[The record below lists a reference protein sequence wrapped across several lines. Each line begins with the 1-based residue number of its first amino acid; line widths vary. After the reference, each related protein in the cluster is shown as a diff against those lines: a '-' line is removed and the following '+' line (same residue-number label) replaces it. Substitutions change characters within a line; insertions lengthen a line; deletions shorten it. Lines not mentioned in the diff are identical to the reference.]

1 MAGRP
6 CTVLKT
12 VQLRATDEHDGHVG
26 PLFGLLLI
34 VGVVM
39 HYFWWIVAAVIA
51 VVVWYYWRVFNLACR
66 MHATAQASWR
76 NEVRARA
83 DQQHAW
89 RLAGDPRGLYGDYPP
104 AV

>member
-6 CTVLKT
+6 CTVLTT
-12 VQLRATDEHDGHVG
+12 VQLRVTDEDDGHMG
-26 PLFGLLLI
+26 MLFGLLLI
-34 VGVVM
+34 GGAVI

-51 VVVWYYWRVFNLACR
+51 LGVWYYWRVFNLACQ
-66 MHATAQASWR
+66 MHVTAEASWR

-89 RLAGDPRGLYGDYPP
+89 SLAGDPRGLYGEYPP